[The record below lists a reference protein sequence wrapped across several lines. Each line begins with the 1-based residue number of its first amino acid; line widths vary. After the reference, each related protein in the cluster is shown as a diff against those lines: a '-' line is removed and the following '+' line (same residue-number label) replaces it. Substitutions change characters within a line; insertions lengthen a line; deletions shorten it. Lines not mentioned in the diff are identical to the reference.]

1 MSSAIGRACGVTD
14 KRDFALTLCS
24 SSAGG
29 GSPLISISNNQ
40 ARDRAGEE
48 LPPLRPFL
56 EEKINSPVSKE
67 LMSHVHP
74 PSRAP
79 ALPPAEVSGDGTG
92 WPRLCEPRGTA
103 LAPLHLLGVQPSP
116 CVKLPAPSDPCL
128 GQPNTRRAHQPG
140 QEKCG
145 VCFFSRSAEKPAKFL
160 KQAAGR
166 SSVPRQKRLCPGSAR
181 SLLGSVW
188 PSTAETRCGLLEGLR
203 SDCREGLLNRGQYQ
217 WL

>member
-1 MSSAIGRACGVTD
+1 MCTR
-14 KRDFALTLCS
+14 
-24 SSAGG
+24 
-29 GSPLISISNNQ
+29 PP
-40 ARDRAGEE
+40 ARRPCLRRRCRVMARAGHGSASRGER
-48 LPPLRPFL
+48 L
-56 EEKINSPVSKE
+56 SPRFTS
-67 LMSHVHP
+67 S
-74 PSRAP
+74 
-79 ALPPAEVSGDGTG
+79 
-92 WPRLCEPRGTA
+92 
-103 LAPLHLLGVQPSP
+103 LHLLGVQPSA

-145 VCFFSRSAEKPAKFL
+145 VCFFSRSAEQPAKFL